1 MTDAQ
6 ARIVDHLSSQQ
17 IACTA
22 TEVAQAMGRPRD
34 EILDELRA
42 LEDAG
47 QVLGAESGYY
57 RVPNVRRKR
66 VMA

>member
-1 MTDAQ
+1 MTDPRT
-6 ARIVDHLSSQQ
+6 RIVDYLHRQQ
-17 IACTA
+17 IAMTA

>member
-1 MTDAQ
+1 MTDPQ
-6 ARIVDHLSSQQ
+6 SRIIDHLRSQQ

-22 TEVAQAMGRPRD
+22 TEVAQAMGRPRE
-34 EILDELRA
+34 EILDDLRA

-47 QVLGAESGYY
+47 HVLGAESGYY